1 MYNTRILW
9 FLAVNFLLL
18 KKYLIMAPLTGSE
31 DLQLNQYSSS
41 MLHQLRPPFNM
52 LSLSKSVRDE
62 ITDLGIKKRFGD
74 RGPRGNKSRCKHTM
88 EWKAKWDRNNQ
99 VHHHLLRSLPKQTIY
114 DRNSRS
120 KFGVVNTR
128 SIRNKSNEFLH
139 YCTTEDL
146 DFCAVTETWLTSHD
160 TLIINDLQSNNHS
173 FYSIERMDGRGGGIG
188 LLIKE

>member
-31 DLQLNQYSSS
+31 DLQRNQYSCS

-62 ITDLGIKKRFGD
+62 ITDLGIKKRFGG
-74 RGPRGNKSRCKHTM
+74 RGPRGNKSSRKRIM

-99 VHHHLLRSLPKQTIY
+99 VHSHLLRSLSKQTIY
-114 DRNSRS
+114 DRNSRVWGS
-120 KFGVVNTR
+120 KHKIHSEQIQLIFALLYNR
-128 SIRNKSNEFLH
+128 EPLFL
-139 YCTTEDL
+139 CSD
-146 DFCAVTETWLTSHD
+146 
-160 TLIINDLQSNNHS
+160 
-173 FYSIERMDGRGGGIG
+173 
-188 LLIKE
+188 